1 MLARVLALILKVRH
15 RLAERSRSKPVQTV
29 SLEAEPY
36 SATLFVSDLPSP
48 TPASTSTK
56 ATVELVAKP
65 EPKPKQKPVRQG
77 TQASKRTKG
86 KSPEKKKATGNKSAS
101 NASKP

>member
-1 MLARVLALILKVRH
+1 MFGPALALLLKVRH

-36 SATLFVSDLPSP
+36 SATLFVSDLPTP
-48 TPASTSTK
+48 TPGSTFTK

-65 EPKPKQKPVRQG
+65 EPKSKQKPVRQG

-86 KSPEKKKATGNKSAS
+86 KSLAKKKATGNKSTS
-101 NASKP
+101 NASKL

>member
-1 MLARVLALILKVRH
+1 MLAPALALLLKVRH
-15 RLAERSRSKPVQTV
+15 RLAGRSRSKPVQTV

-48 TPASTSTK
+48 IQGSTSTK
-56 ATVELVAKP
+56 ATVELAAKP

-86 KSPEKKKATGNKSAS
+86 KSPAKKKATGNKSTG